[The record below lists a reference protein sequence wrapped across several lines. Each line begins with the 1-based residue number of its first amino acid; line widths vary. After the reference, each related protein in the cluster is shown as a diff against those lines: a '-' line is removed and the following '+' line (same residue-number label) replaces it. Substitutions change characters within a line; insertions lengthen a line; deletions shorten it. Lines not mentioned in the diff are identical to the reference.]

1 MMHMRD
7 GADAMGVEEKA
18 EKIASR
24 GQQGLTKHC
33 RICSATKYWQQLAG

>member
-1 MMHMRD
+1 MMQMRD

-24 GQQGLTKHC
+24 GQQGL
-33 RICSATKYWQQLAG
+33 QLERCM